1 MKLIKVIVDEIPAEC
16 VQCPLNRTYTRDCGR
31 MSSRNCNGGTV
42 FGKMPDR
49 SCKLTERDESQI

>member
-1 MKLIKVIVDEIPAEC
+1 MRLIKVIVDEIPAEC

-42 FGKMPDR
+42 FGKMPDKL
-49 SCKLTERDESQI
+49 CKLTVAEKEES